1 MFTEIFIKSLVNFLY
16 LTLHKQPVTKA
27 RIKKNLILFL
37 TIWITELMKSKK
49 NAKKI

>member
-27 RIKKNLILFL
+27 RIKKKFNFIFNNLDNRIK
-37 TIWITELMKSKK
+37 EV
-49 NAKKI
+49 